1 MFCTK
6 LKDLKITGECPFS
19 LLTQSR
25 IADEHEKD
33 CTENSSRAALPI
45 CKEVHEKDTQGNLP
59 QRKTSRSRVY
69 LHTLTESICKLI
81 FPEVNGYCVSLY
93 TLKCILCKP
102 LDVSLLTAVLT
113 SKSML
118 LCRSAEVKSS
128 FHSFHFLFYMILPQ
142 SVLSTLK
149 LSLPLYFPIL
159 CPVFA
164 VSHCSF

>member
-45 CKEVHEKDTQGNLP
+45 CKEVHEKD
-59 QRKTSRSRVY
+59 
-69 LHTLTESICKLI
+69 
-81 FPEVNGYCVSLY
+81 
-93 TLKCILCKP
+93 ILCKP